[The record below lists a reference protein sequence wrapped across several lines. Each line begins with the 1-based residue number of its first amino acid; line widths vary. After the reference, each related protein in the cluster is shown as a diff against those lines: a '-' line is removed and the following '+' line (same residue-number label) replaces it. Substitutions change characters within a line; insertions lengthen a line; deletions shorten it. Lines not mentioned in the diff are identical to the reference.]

1 MRTLIQALFLFA
13 LGWLFFSAMAPA
25 APALKDRPEPI
36 AGTLFVENNSPVLYA
51 GRCDEQDPV
60 WLIFPDDETEARLMA
75 NIGAGDRV
83 KVIGRSMTGGEYG
96 YLIVTAITKDD

>member
-1 MRTLIQALFLFA
+1 MRLPWITIPAVVVVVTA
-13 LGWLFFSAMAPA
+13 AATVA
-25 APALKDRPEPI
+25 APALQDRPEPI
-36 AGTLFVENNSPVLYA
+36 VGTLTFESNSPVLYV

-60 WLIFPDDETEARLMA
+60 WLIFPDDAAEARLLT

-83 KVIGRSMTGGEYG
+83 KVIGRSMTGGEYR